1 MRPRVNSVKRS
12 ITPNLIRDTRI
23 MELRKEAL
31 NSNKL
36 KMHFEDN
43 PHERKLLQHGA
54 SKRLI
59 KPMPH
64 LKDIPDYLIP
74 DALRPK
80 TNLESLKRD
89 HENEENSGDWRKKRV
104 MDPLH
109 VDVM

>member
-1 MRPRVNSVKRS
+1 MVPRVDSVKRS

-43 PHERKLLQHGA
+43 PHELKLLQHGA

-74 DALRPK
+74 DALKPK
-80 TNLESLKRD
+80 TNTESLKRD
-89 HENEENSGDWRKKRV
+89 QESGENGGEWKKKRV

-109 VDVM
+109 VDG